1 MGLRDIL
8 IFTALALAYRL
19 IFRQRGRAWFLL
31 VSSALAIY
39 WLQPLAPIRYM
50 DFWLPTATLGLV
62 VLTWVITTPPEGR
75 DWRANGPAA
84 AVLAGVV
91 LLVGTTRFLSQD
103 GLLTAGRPPAFA
115 QVALGLIVIAG
126 LGWLLSLQFKPPG
139 TYPKNKETTFLYPK
153 NRRFFGYKKVDPSDF
168 SDRYLRVFKTLRVL
182 EVSISIVLL
191 LALLVVLKLPALAQ
205 LASAGLRALMGQEA
219 SLATATD
226 LRWLGFS
233 YVAFRLISTLRERQ
247 NGRLPLVTL
256 QEYVIYVIFFPAY
269 TAGPIDRLDRFIK
282 DLRVGWVSQPT
293 KANTGSPTA
302 GNQPGVGLVSQPTRT
317 AGDPKDYLAAGERL
331 VLGLFKKFV
340 LADGL
345 ALVAL
350 NAGNA
355 AQVNSAGW
363 AWVLLYAYSLQI
375 FFDFSG
381 YTDIAIGL
389 GRLLGIVL
397 PENFNA
403 PYLKPN
409 LTQFWNNWH
418 MTLTQWFRAY
428 YFNPFT
434 RWLRTGG
441 RKLSAAAIIFV
452 TQITTFVLIG
462 LWHGITWNFVLWGA
476 WHGLGLFVQNRYSEW
491 VRPHLPDLS
500 ARPALKQGLAVFGG
514 LLTFHYV
521 ALGWVWFA
529 LPSAGLSW
537 QVFLKLFG
545 VR

>member
-8 IFTALALAYRL
+8 IFAALALAYRL
-19 IFRQRGRAWFLL
+19 IFRQRGRNWFLL

-62 VLTWVITTPPEGR
+62 VLSWLITTPPEGH
-75 DWRANGPAA
+75 DWLWRENWPAA
-84 AVLAGVV
+84 AALAGIV
-91 LLVGTTRFLSQD
+91 LLVGLTRFLSLD
-103 GLLTAGRPPAFA
+103 GLLTAGRPPLFE
-115 QVALGLIVIAG
+115 QVALGVIAIAG
-126 LGWLLSLQFKPPG
+126 LAWLLSQPTLKISGIFRV
-139 TYPKNKETTFLYPK
+139 YAAIIFLL
-153 NRRFFGYKKVDPSDF
+153 G
-168 SDRYLRVFKTLRVL
+168 
-182 EVSISIVLL
+182 
-191 LALLVVLKLPALAQ
+191 LLVVLKLPALAQ

-219 SLATATD
+219 SLAAATD

-233 YVAFRLISTLRERQ
+233 YLAFRLVHTLRERQ
-247 NGRLPLVTL
+247 NGRLPVVTL
-256 QEYVIYVIFFPAY
+256 QEYVIYVIFFPSF
-269 TAGPIDRLDRFIK
+269 TAGPIDRLERFIK
-282 DLRVGWVSQPT
+282 DLRQGTVNPEGKPLPEVQTPGKTSLGLQPQDLVV
-293 KANTGSPTA
+293 A
-302 GNQPGVGLVSQPTRT
+302 GQ
-317 AGDPKDYLAAGERL
+317 RL
-331 VLGLFKKFV
+331 VVGLFKKFV
-340 LADGL
+340 VADSL

-350 NAGNA
+350 NAANA
-355 AQVNSAGW
+355 AQVRSAGW
-363 AWVLLYAYSLQI
+363 MWVLLYAYTLQI

-389 GRLLGIVL
+389 GRLVGIAL

-409 LTQFWNNWH
+409 LAQFWNNWH

-428 YFNPFT
+428 YFNPLT

-441 RKLSAAAIIFV
+441 RKLSAAVIIFI
-452 TQITTFVLIG
+452 TQITTMLLIG
-462 LWHGITWNFVLWGA
+462 LWHGMTWNFVLWGA

-491 VRPHLPDLS
+491 ARPRLPDLA
-500 ARPALKQGLAVFGG
+500 ARPALKQGLAVAGG

-529 LPSAGLSW
+529 LPSTGLSW

>member
-19 IFRQRGRAWFLL
+19 IFRQRGRGWFLL

-50 DFWLPTATLGLV
+50 DFWLPTVTLGLV
-62 VLTWVITTPPEGR
+62 GLTWVITTPPEGR
-75 DWRANGPAA
+75 DWRANWPAA

-91 LLVGTTRFLSQD
+91 LLVGATRFLSQD

-115 QVALGLIVIAG
+115 QVALGVIVIAG
-126 LGWLLSLQFKPPG
+126 LGWVL
-139 TYPKNKETTFLYPK
+139 
-153 NRRFFGYKKVDPSDF
+153 SDF
-168 SDRYLRVFKTLRVL
+168 SDRYLRVFKTLRVWYI
-182 EVSISIVLL
+182 SASIVLL

-219 SLATATD
+219 SLASATD

-269 TAGPIDRLDRFIK
+269 TAGPIDRLERFIK

-293 KANTGSPTA
+293 NANTGSATA
-302 GNQPGVGLVSQPTRT
+302 RDQPGVGWVSQPTRT
-317 AGDPKDYLAAGERL
+317 TGDPKDYLAAGERL
-331 VLGLFKKFV
+331 VMGLFKKFV

-355 AQVNSAGW
+355 AQVRSAGW
-363 AWVLLYAYSLQI
+363 AWILLYAYSLQI

-389 GRLLGIVL
+389 GRLLVIVL

-521 ALGWVWFA
+521 TLGWVWFA

>member
-1 MGLRDIL
+1 
-8 IFTALALAYRL
+8 
-19 IFRQRGRAWFLL
+19 
-31 VSSALAIY
+31 V
-39 WLQPLAPIRYM
+39 
-50 DFWLPTATLGLV
+50 
-62 VLTWVITTPPEGR
+62 
-75 DWRANGPAA
+75 
-84 AVLAGVV
+84 
-91 LLVGTTRFLSQD
+91 
-103 GLLTAGRPPAFA
+103 
-115 QVALGLIVIAG
+115 
-126 LGWLLSLQFKPPG
+126 
-139 TYPKNKETTFLYPK
+139 
-153 NRRFFGYKKVDPSDF
+153 
-168 SDRYLRVFKTLRVL
+168 
-182 EVSISIVLL
+182 
-191 LALLVVLKLPALAQ
+191 
-205 LASAGLRALMGQEA
+205 
-219 SLATATD
+219 
-226 LRWLGFS
+226 
-233 YVAFRLISTLRERQ
+233 
-247 NGRLPLVTL
+247 
-256 QEYVIYVIFFPAY
+256 
-269 TAGPIDRLDRFIK
+269 
-282 DLRVGWVSQPT
+282 
-293 KANTGSPTA
+293 
-302 GNQPGVGLVSQPTRT
+302 
-317 AGDPKDYLAAGERL
+317 
-331 VLGLFKKFV
+331 
-340 LADGL
+340 ADGL
-345 ALVAL
+345 ALAAL
-350 NAGNA
+350 NATNA
-355 AQVNSAGW
+355 AQVQSTGW
-363 AWVLLYAYSLQI
+363 TWVLLYAYSLQI

-389 GRLLGIVL
+389 GRLLGIAL

-428 YFNPFT
+428 YFNPLT

-476 WHGLGLFVQNRYSEW
+476 WHGVGLFVQNRYSEW

>member
-8 IFTALALAYRL
+8 IFAALALAYRL
-19 IFRQRGRAWFLL
+19 IFRQRGRVHSRSLGVHSRSLGDWFLL

-62 VLTWVITTPPEGR
+62 ALSWLITTPPEGR
-75 DWRANGPAA
+75 NWRANWPAA

-91 LLVGTTRFLSQD
+91 LLVGLTRFLSQD
-103 GLLTAGRPPAFA
+103 GLLTAGRPPLFE
-115 QVALGLIVIAG
+115 QVALGVIAIAG
-126 LGWLLSLQFKPPG
+126 LGLLIWNQ
-139 TYPKNKETTFLYPK
+139 T
-153 NRRFFGYKKVDPSDF
+153 
-168 SDRYLRVFKTLRVL
+168 LRVSKTLRVL
-182 EVSISIVLL
+182 AVVILIG
-191 LALLVVLKLPALAQ
+191 LLVVLKLPALAQ
-205 LASAGLRALMGQEA
+205 MASAGLRALMGQEA

-233 YVAFRLISTLRERQ
+233 YLAFRLVHTLRDRQ

-256 QEYVIYVIFFPAY
+256 QEYVIYVIFFPSF

-282 DLRVGWVSQPT
+282 DLRAQGVPSGS
-293 KANTGSPTA
+293 ATG
-302 GNQPGVGLVSQPTRT
+302 
-317 AGDPKDYLAAGERL
+317 GDPGNYLLAGERL
-331 VLGLFKKFV
+331 VMGLFKKFV
-340 LADGL
+340 VADGL
-345 ALVAL
+345 ALAAL
-350 NAGNA
+350 NATNA
-355 AQVNSAGW
+355 AQVHSAGW

-389 GRLLGIVL
+389 GRLVGIAL

-428 YFNPFT
+428 YFNPLT
-434 RWLRTGG
+434 RSLRSSVRTGG
-441 RKLSAAAIIFV
+441 RKLSAAVIIFV

-491 VRPHLPDLS
+491 ARPRLPDLD
-500 ARPALKQGLAVFGG
+500 ARPALKKGLAVAGG

>member
-19 IFRQRGRAWFLL
+19 IFRQRGRNWFLL

-62 VLTWVITTPPEGR
+62 VLSWLITTPPEGR
-75 DWRANGPAA
+75 DWTLRENWLAA

-91 LLVGTTRFLSQD
+91 LLVGLTRFLSQN
-103 GLLTAGRPPAFA
+103 GLLTAGRPPLFE
-115 QVALGLIVIAG
+115 QVVLGVIAIAG
-126 LGWLLSLQFKPPG
+126 LAWL
-139 TYPKNKETTFLYPK
+139 
-153 NRRFFGYKKVDPSDF
+153 F
-168 SDRYLRVFKTLRVL
+168 SVQTLRVSETL
-182 EVSISIVLL
+182 RVSITTLRVSAAIIFLIG
-191 LALLVVLKLPALAQ
+191 LLVVLKLPALTQ
-205 LASAGLRALMGQEA
+205 LASAGLRALMGQEP
-219 SLATATD
+219 SLAAATD

-233 YVAFRLISTLRERQ
+233 YVAFRLVHTLRERQ
-247 NGRLPLVTL
+247 TGRLPVVTL
-256 QEYVIYVIFFPAY
+256 QEYVVYVIFFPAY
-269 TAGPIDRLDRFIK
+269 TAGPIDRLERFIK
-282 DLRVGWVSQPT
+282 DLRPGTIDT
-293 KANTGSPTA
+293 KGKTPPEVKPSPVA
-302 GNQPGVGLVSQPTRT
+302 KPSPGVKTPGY
-317 AGDPKDYLAAGERL
+317 GDYIAAGERL
-331 VLGLFKKFV
+331 VVGLFKKFV

-345 ALVAL
+345 ALAAL
-350 NAGNA
+350 NATNA
-355 AQVNSAGW
+355 AQVRSAGW
-363 AWVLLYAYSLQI
+363 MWVLLYAYSLQI

-389 GRLLGIVL
+389 GRLLGISL
-397 PENFNA
+397 PENFNS
-403 PYLKPN
+403 PYLRHN

-428 YFNPFT
+428 YFNPLT
-434 RWLRTGG
+434 RWLHTGG
-441 RKLSAAAIIFV
+441 RKLSAAVIIFV

-462 LWHGITWNFVLWGA
+462 LWHGMTWNFVLWGA

-491 VRPHLPDLS
+491 VRPRLPDLD
-500 ARPALKQGLAVFGG
+500 ARPALKQGLAVAGG

>member
-8 IFTALALAYRL
+8 IFAGLALAYRL
-19 IFRQRGRAWFLL
+19 IFRQRGRNWFLL

-62 VLTWVITTPPEGR
+62 MLSWLITTPPEGR
-75 DWRANGPAA
+75 IFRTNWPAA

-91 LLVGTTRFLSQD
+91 LLVGLTRFFSLD
-103 GLLTAGRPPAFA
+103 GLLTAGRPPLFE
-115 QVALGLIVIAG
+115 QVALGVIATGG
-126 LGWLLSLQFKPPG
+126 LAWLLWRL
-139 TYPKNKETTFLYPK
+139 
-153 NRRFFGYKKVDPSDF
+153 
-168 SDRYLRVFKTLRVL
+168 KTVRPRLL
-182 EVSISIVLL
+182 GAAMVLL
-191 LALLVVLKLPALAQ
+191 IGLLVVLKLPVLAQ
-205 LASAGLRALMGQEA
+205 LASAGLRLLMGQA
-219 SLATATD
+219 SNLAAASD

-233 YVAFRLISTLRERQ
+233 YLAFRLVHTLRERQ
-247 NGRLPLVTL
+247 NGRLPVVTL
-256 QEYVIYVIFFPAY
+256 QEYVVYVIFFPAF
-269 TAGPIDRLDRFIK
+269 TAGPIDRLERFLK
-282 DLRVGWVSQPT
+282 DVRPVASNPEAKT
-293 KANTGSPTA
+293 SPEVKTS
-302 GNQPGVGLVSQPTRT
+302 GY
-317 AGDPKDYLAAGERL
+317 GDGDYIAAGERL

-340 LADGL
+340 VADGL
-345 ALVAL
+345 ALAAL
-350 NAGNA
+350 NAANA
-355 AQVNSAGW
+355 SQVRSAGW
-363 AWVLLYAYSLQI
+363 MWVLLYAYSLQI

-389 GRLLGIVL
+389 GRLVGVTL

-403 PYLKPN
+403 PYLKSN
-409 LTQFWNNWH
+409 LTQFWNTWH

-428 YFNPFT
+428 YFNPLT
-434 RWLRTGG
+434 RWLRTGR
-441 RKLSAAAIIFV
+441 RKLSAPMIIFI
-452 TQITTFVLIG
+452 TQITTMLLIG
-462 LWHGITWNFVLWGA
+462 LWHGMTWNFVLWGA

-491 VRPHLPDLS
+491 ARPRLPDLA
-500 ARPALKQGLAVFGG
+500 ARPVLKQGLAVAGG

>member
-8 IFTALALAYRL
+8 IFAALALAYRL
-19 IFRQRGRAWFLL
+19 IFRQRGRNWFLL

-62 VLTWVITTPPEGR
+62 VLSWVVTSPPEGR
-75 DWRANGPAA
+75 DWRLPGNWTAA

-91 LLVGTTRFLSQD
+91 LLVGLTRFLSQD
-103 GLLTAGRPPAFA
+103 GILTAGRPPLFE
-115 QVALGLIVIAG
+115 QVALGVIVIAG
-126 LGWLLSLQFKPPG
+126 LAWLFSLSFQTLRVS
-139 TYPKNKETTFLYPK
+139 ET
-153 NRRFFGYKKVDPSDF
+153 
-168 SDRYLRVFKTLRVL
+168 LRVFGV
-182 EVSISIVLL
+182 IFL

-205 LASAGLRALMGQEA
+205 MASAGLRALMGQEA
-219 SLATATD
+219 NLATATD

-233 YVAFRLISTLRERQ
+233 YVAFRLVHTLRERQ

-256 QEYVIYVIFFPAY
+256 QEYVIYVIFFPAF
-269 TAGPIDRLDRFIK
+269 TAGPIDRLERFIK
-282 DLRVGWVSQPT
+282 DLRGSSAPFGSAT
-293 KANTGSPTA
+293 TGNPRMPTGSA
-302 GNQPGVGLVSQPTRT
+302 T
-317 AGDPKDYLAAGERL
+317 AGDPKNLKAAAGIPRSDYLVAGERL
-331 VLGLFKKFV
+331 VMGLFKKFV
-340 LADGL
+340 VADGL
-345 ALVAL
+345 ALAAL
-350 NAGNA
+350 NATNA
-355 AQVNSAGW
+355 AQVHSAGW
-363 AWVLLYAYSLQI
+363 MLVLLYAYSLQI

-389 GRLLGIVL
+389 GRLVGIAL

-428 YFNPFT
+428 YFNPLT

-441 RKLSAAAIIFV
+441 RKLSAAVIIFI

-462 LWHGITWNFVLWGA
+462 LWHGMTWNFVLWGA

-500 ARPALKQGLAVFGG
+500 ARPALKRGLAVAGG

>member
-19 IFRQRGRAWFLL
+19 IFRQRGRNWFLL

-50 DFWLPTATLGLV
+50 DFWLPTVTLGLV
-62 VLTWVITTPPEGR
+62 VLSWLVTAPPEGR
-75 DWRANGPAA
+75 GWRANWPAA

-91 LLVGTTRFLSQD
+91 LLVGLTRFLSLD
-103 GLLTAGRPPAFA
+103 GLLTAGRPPLFE
-115 QVALGLIVIAG
+115 QVALGVIVIAG
-126 LGWLLSLQFKPPG
+126 LGWVLSLQ
-139 TYPKNKETTFLYPK
+139 T
-153 NRRFFGYKKVDPSDF
+153 
-168 SDRYLRVFKTLRVL
+168 LRVFKTLRVWN
-182 EVSISIVLL
+182 VSAWIVLL

-205 LASAGLRALMGQEA
+205 LAGAGLRALMGQEA

-233 YVAFRLISTLRERQ
+233 YVAFRLVSTLRERQ

-269 TAGPIDRLDRFIK
+269 TAGPIDRLERFVK

-293 KANTGSPTA
+293 KANTGSATA
-302 GNQPGVGLVSQPTRT
+302 RDPKATGGNLKIAQSGSATARDPKTT
-317 AGDPKDYLAAGERL
+317 AGDPKDYLIAGERL
-331 VLGLFKKFV
+331 VMGLFKKFV
-340 LADGL
+340 VADGL
-345 ALVAL
+345 ALAAL
-350 NAGNA
+350 NATNA
-355 AQVNSAGW
+355 AQVHSTGW
-363 AWVLLYAYSLQI
+363 TWVLLYAYSLQI

-389 GRLLGIVL
+389 GRLLGITL

-441 RKLSAAAIIFV
+441 RKLSAAVIIFI

-476 WHGLGLFVQNRYSEW
+476 WHGLGLFAQNRYSEW
-491 VRPHLPDLS
+491 ARPRLPDLS
-500 ARPALKQGLAVFGG
+500 ARPALKQGLALAGG

>member
-1 MGLRDIL
+1 
-8 IFTALALAYRL
+8 
-19 IFRQRGRAWFLL
+19 
-31 VSSALAIY
+31 
-39 WLQPLAPIRYM
+39 
-50 DFWLPTATLGLV
+50 
-62 VLTWVITTPPEGR
+62 
-75 DWRANGPAA
+75 
-84 AVLAGVV
+84 V
-91 LLVGTTRFLSQD
+91 LL
-103 GLLTAGRPPAFA
+103 
-115 QVALGLIVIAG
+115 I
-126 LGWLLSLQFKPPG
+126 
-139 TYPKNKETTFLYPK
+139 
-153 NRRFFGYKKVDPSDF
+153 
-168 SDRYLRVFKTLRVL
+168 
-182 EVSISIVLL
+182 
-191 LALLVVLKLPALAQ
+191 ALLVVLKLPSLTQ

-233 YVAFRLISTLRERQ
+233 YVAFRLVSTLRERQ

-282 DLRVGWVSQPT
+282 DLRG
-293 KANTGSPTA
+293 GSPGSGSATA
-302 GNQPGVGLVSQPTRT
+302 GNQRNVPSGSAT
-317 AGDPKDYLAAGERL
+317 AGNQRSAPSGSATASDQKVNAGNQKTPAVNLSGDYLIAGERL
-331 VLGLFKKFV
+331 VMGLFKKFV
-340 LADGL
+340 VADGL

-355 AQVNSAGW
+355 AQVGSAGW
-363 AWVLLYAYSLQI
+363 TWVLLYAYSLQI

-389 GRLLGIVL
+389 GRLLGIAL

-441 RKLSAAAIIFV
+441 RKVSAVVIIFV

-500 ARPALKQGLAVFGG
+500 ARPALKRSLAVAGG

-529 LPSAGLSW
+529 LPSTGLSW